1 MALSLESRQ
10 ARRASYLIIAAGA
23 LTLASCQ
30 GRAPMRPV
38 GPGPVIPRD
47 DVDAPRHRVALI
59 VPLTGEDGGVGTSI
73 ANAATLAL
81 IDSGNRSIR
90 LQTYDS
96 SGGAGAAAERAIA
109 EGAELILGPLLAEEV
124 RAVTPVARRANV
136 PVVAFS
142 NDSGIAGGGTYIL
155 GFTPGQAIDRV
166 VRYSR
171 SKGAARF
178 GALVPTGLYG
188 QRAAQAMLGS
198 VRSSGGTMA
207 GLETF
212 NRSAATARFAAMNLN
227 AKGNIDAVL
236 SADSGKI
243 AAAAAA
249 ALRPGARLLGTELW
263 ANDRTLGATPRLR
276 GALYAAVPDTRF
288 LQLVGRYKAR
298 YGKTP
303 YRLGSLGYDAV
314 LLTVRS
320 ARVWPIGRPFPA
332 RGLVDSDGFAGVD
345 GIFRFGRDG
354 IAERSLEVRQVTA
367 SGTTVVSP
375 ASTSFAK

>member
-198 VRSSGGTMA
+198 VRSSGLQG
-207 GLETF
+207 
-212 NRSAATARFAAMNLN
+212 AAPRC
-227 AKGNIDAVL
+227 L
-236 SADSGKI
+236 S
-243 AAAAAA
+243 
-249 ALRPGARLLGTELW
+249 L
-263 ANDRTLGATPRLR
+263 
-276 GALYAAVPDTRF
+276 
-288 LQLVGRYKAR
+288 
-298 YGKTP
+298 
-303 YRLGSLGYDAV
+303 
-314 LLTVRS
+314 
-320 ARVWPIGRPFPA
+320 
-332 RGLVDSDGFAGVD
+332 
-345 GIFRFGRDG
+345 
-354 IAERSLEVRQVTA
+354 
-367 SGTTVVSP
+367 
-375 ASTSFAK
+375 

>member
-10 ARRASYLIIAAGA
+10 ARRASLLIVAAGA
-23 LTLASCQ
+23 LMLASCQ

-38 GPGPVIPRD
+38 GSAPIIPRD
-47 DVDAPRHRVALI
+47 DVNAPRHLVALI
-59 VPLTGEDGGVGTSI
+59 VPLTGENKGIGTSI
-73 ANAATLAL
+73 VNAANLAL
-81 IDSGNRSIR
+81 MDSGDRSIR
-90 LQTYDS
+90 LMTYDS
-96 SGGAGAAAERAIA
+96 SGGAAAAASQAIA
-109 EGAELILGPLLAEEV
+109 GGAQLILGPLLAEEV
-124 RAVTPVARRANV
+124 RAVTPVAQRANV

-142 NDSGIAGGGTYIL
+142 NDTSVAGGGTYIL

-171 SKGAARF
+171 SRGAARF

-212 NRSAATARFAAMNLN
+212 NRSAATVRFAAISLS
-227 AKGNIDAVL
+227 AKGNMDAVL
-236 SADSGKI
+236 IADSGKI

-276 GALYAAVPDTRF
+276 GALYAAAPDARF
-288 LQLVGRYKAR
+288 TQLVGRYKAR

-320 ARVWPIGRPFPA
+320 ARTWPVGRPFPA
-332 RGLVDSDGFAGVD
+332 RSLIDRDGFAGVD

-367 SGTTVVSP
+367 TGTTVVSP
-375 ASTSFAK
+375 AATSFAN

>member
-10 ARRASYLIIAAGA
+10 ARRASLLIIAAGG

-30 GRAPMRPV
+30 TRAPVRPV
-38 GPGPVIPRD
+38 GPAPVIPRD
-47 DVDAPRHRVALI
+47 DVNAPRHLVALI

-73 ANAATLAL
+73 ANAANLAL
-81 IDSGNRSIR
+81 MDSGDRSIR
-90 LQTYDS
+90 LMTYDS
-96 SGGAGAAAERAIA
+96 SGGAAAAASQAIA
-109 EGAELILGPLLAEEV
+109 GGAQLILGPLLAEEV
-124 RAVTPVARRANV
+124 RAVTPVAQRANV

-142 NDSGIAGGGTYIL
+142 NDTSVAGGGTYIL

-171 SKGAARF
+171 SRGAARF

-212 NRSAATARFAAMNLN
+212 NRSAATVRFAAMSLS
-227 AKGNIDAVL
+227 AKGNMDAVL
-236 SADSGKI
+236 IADSGKI
-243 AAAAAA
+243 AVSAAA

-276 GALYAAVPDTRF
+276 GALYAAAPDARF
-288 LQLVGRYKAR
+288 TQLVGRYKAR

-320 ARVWPIGRPFPA
+320 ARAWPVGRPFPA
-332 RGLVDSDGFAGVD
+332 RSLIDRDGFAGVD

-367 SGTTVVSP
+367 TGTTVVSP
-375 ASTSFAK
+375 AATSFAN

>member
-1 MALSLESRQ
+1 MALSVESRQ
-10 ARRASYLIIAAGA
+10 ARRASLLIIAAGGLA
-23 LTLASCQ
+23 LASCQ
-30 GRAPMRPV
+30 SRAPMRPV
-38 GPGPVIPRD
+38 GPAPVIPRD
-47 DVDAPRHRVALI
+47 DVDAPRHQVALI
-59 VPLTGEDGGVGTSI
+59 IPLTGEDGGVGTSI

-81 IDSGNRSIR
+81 MDSGDRSIR
-90 LQTYDS
+90 LMTYDS
-96 SGGAGAAAERAIA
+96 SGGAEAAAQRAIA
-109 EGAELILGPLLAEEV
+109 EGAQLILGPLLAEDV
-124 RAVTPVARRANV
+124 RAVNPVARRANV

-142 NDSGIAGGGTYIL
+142 NDSSVAGGGTYIL
-155 GFTPGQAIDRV
+155 GFTPLQAIDRV

-171 SKGAARF
+171 GKGAARF

-212 NRSAATARFAAMNLN
+212 NRSPAAARSAAMSLG
-227 AKGNIDAVL
+227 ARGNMDAVL
-236 SADSGKI
+236 IADSGKI
-243 AAAAAA
+243 AAVAAA

-263 ANDRTLGATPRLR
+263 ANDRTLGQTPRLR
-276 GALYAAVPDTRF
+276 GALYAAAPDARF
-288 LQLVGRYKAR
+288 TQLVGRYKAR

-303 YRLGSLGYDAV
+303 YRLGSLGYDAI

-320 ARVWPIGRPFPA
+320 ARSWPIGRPFPA
-332 RGLVDSDGFAGVD
+332 RSLIDRDGFAGVD

-367 SGTTVVSP
+367 TGTTLVSP
-375 ASTSFAK
+375 AAASFAK

>member
-23 LTLASCQ
+23 ITLASCQ
-30 GRAPMRPV
+30 GRAPVRPV

-47 DVDAPRHRVALI
+47 DIDAPRHRVALI

-142 NDSGIAGGGTYIL
+142 NDGSIAGGGTYIL

-171 SKGAARF
+171 GKGAARF

-236 SADSGKI
+236 IADSGKI

-276 GALYAAVPDTRF
+276 GALYAAVPDARF
-288 LQLVGRYKAR
+288 FQLVGRYKAR

-320 ARVWPIGRPFPA
+320 ARAWPIGRPFPA

-354 IAERSLEVRQVTA
+354 IAERSLEIRQVTA

-375 ASTSFAK
+375 APTSFAK

>member
-10 ARRASYLIIAAGA
+10 ARRASWLIIAAGG

-30 GRAPMRPV
+30 SRAPMRPV
-38 GPGPVIPRD
+38 GPAPVIPRD

-73 ANAATLAL
+73 ANAANLAL

-96 SGGAGAAAERAIA
+96 ASGAAAAAQRAIA
-109 EGAELILGPLLAEEV
+109 EGAQLILGPLLAEDV
-124 RAVTPVARRANV
+124 RVVSPVARRASV

-142 NDSGIAGGGTYIL
+142 NDTSVAGGGTYIL

-212 NRSAATARFAAMNLN
+212 NRSVATARFAAISLS
-227 AKGNIDAVL
+227 ARGNMDAVL
-236 SADSGKI
+236 IADSGRI

-276 GALYAAVPDTRF
+276 GALYAAAPDARF
-288 LQLVGRYKAR
+288 TQLVGRYRAR

-320 ARVWPIGRPFPA
+320 ARAWPVGRPFPA
-332 RGLVDSDGFAGVD
+332 GSLIDRDGFAGVD

-367 SGTTVVSP
+367 SGSTVVSP
-375 ASTSFAK
+375 AATSFAK

>member
-10 ARRASYLIIAAGA
+10 ARRASYLIIAASA

-30 GRAPMRPV
+30 GRAPMRSV
-38 GPGPVIPRD
+38 GPAPVIPRD

-59 VPLTGEDGGVGTSI
+59 VPLAGEDGGVGTSI
-73 ANAATLAL
+73 ANAANLAL
-81 IDSGNRSIR
+81 MDSGNRSIR

-96 SGGAGAAAERAIA
+96 SGGAAAAAERAIA
-109 EGAELILGPLLAEEV
+109 EGAQLILGPLLAEEV

-142 NDSGIAGGGTYIL
+142 NDSSVAGSGTYIL

-171 SKGAARF
+171 GKGAARF

-212 NRSAATARFAAMNLN
+212 NRSAATARFAAMNLS
-227 AKGNIDAVL
+227 ARGNMDAVL
-236 SADSGKI
+236 IADSGNI

-249 ALRPGARLLGTELW
+249 ALRPGVRLMGTELW

-276 GALYAAVPDTRF
+276 GALYAAVPDARF
-288 LQLVGRYKAR
+288 IQLVGRYKAR

-320 ARVWPIGRPFPA
+320 ARAWPIGRPFPA
-332 RGLVDSDGFAGVD
+332 RSLVERDGFAGVD

-375 ASTSFAK
+375 AATSFAK

>member
-1 MALSLESRQ
+1 MALSVESRQ
-10 ARRASYLIIAAGA
+10 ARRASLLIIAAGGLA
-23 LTLASCQ
+23 LASCQ
-30 GRAPMRPV
+30 GRAPMHPV
-38 GPGPVIPRD
+38 GPAPVIPSD

-59 VPLTGEDGGVGTSI
+59 IPLTGEDGGVGTSI
-73 ANAATLAL
+73 ANAANLAL
-81 IDSGNRSIR
+81 MDSGDRSIR
-90 LQTYDS
+90 LMTYDS
-96 SGGAGAAAERAIA
+96 VGGAGAAAQRAIA
-109 EGAELILGPLLAEEV
+109 DGAELILGPLLAEDV
-124 RAVTPVARRANV
+124 RAVNPVARRANV

-142 NDSGIAGGGTYIL
+142 NDSSVAGGGTYIL
-155 GFTPGQAIDRV
+155 GFTPSQAIDRV

-171 SKGAARF
+171 GKGAARF

-212 NRSAATARFAAMNLN
+212 NRTTAAARYAAMSLG
-227 AKGNIDAVL
+227 ARGNMDAVL
-236 SADSGKI
+236 IADSGKI
-243 AAAAAA
+243 AAVAAA

-263 ANDRTLGATPRLR
+263 ANDRTLGQTPRLR
-276 GALYAAVPDTRF
+276 GALYAAAPDARF
-288 LQLVGRYKAR
+288 TQLVGRYKAR

-303 YRLGSLGYDAV
+303 YRLGSLGYDAI

-320 ARVWPIGRPFPA
+320 ARSWPIGRPFPA
-332 RGLVDSDGFAGVD
+332 RSLIDRDGFAGVD

-367 SGTTVVSP
+367 TGTTLVSP
-375 ASTSFAK
+375 AAASFAK